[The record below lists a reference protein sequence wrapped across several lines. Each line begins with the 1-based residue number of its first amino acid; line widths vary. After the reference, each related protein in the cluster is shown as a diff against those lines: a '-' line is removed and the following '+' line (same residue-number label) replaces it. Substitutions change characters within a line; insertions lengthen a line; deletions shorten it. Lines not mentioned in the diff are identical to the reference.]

1 MRPPRASTERQ
12 RQGLRLR
19 GWRTALADDTGNA
32 SLEFIVVGLILLVPL
47 AYLVIALGS
56 IQGHTLG
63 VEAAARHAARAISTA
78 TDATDASQR
87 AERIIGAVADEYGL
101 SRDDVAVR
109 WDCAPAGVECP
120 SAGATLILTVSFR
133 APLPL
138 VPPVLGLEDTAAVP
152 VEATAVQKVSRVWGT
167 P

>member
-1 MRPPRASTERQ
+1 MRPSRASTERTG
-12 RQGLRLR
+12 R
-19 GWRTALADDTGNA
+19 WRTALADEEGNA

-47 AYLVIALGS
+47 VYLVIALGS

-78 TDATDASQR
+78 ADANDAAQR
-87 AERIIGAVADEYGL
+87 AEQVIGAVAGEYGL
-101 SRDDVAVR
+101 PADDLAVR

-120 SAGATLILTVSFR
+120 SAGATLILTVSSR

-138 VPPVLGLEDTAAVP
+138 VPPVLGLDGVAAVP

-167 P
+167 PR